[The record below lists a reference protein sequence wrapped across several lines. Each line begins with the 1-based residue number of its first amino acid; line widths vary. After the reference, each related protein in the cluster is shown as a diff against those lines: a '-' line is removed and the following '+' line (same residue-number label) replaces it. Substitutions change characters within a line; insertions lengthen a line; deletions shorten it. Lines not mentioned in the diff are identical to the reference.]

1 MMINNEYQK
10 SYGQDEIER
19 TNRILMDNA
28 EKKATILFRDRGIS
42 PTPEEYRKAVARF
55 REGFRQ

>member
-1 MMINNEYQK
+1 MKNNEYK
-10 SYGQDEIER
+10 IDLYNSEIER
-19 TNRILMDNA
+19 TNRILMDKA
-28 EKKATILFRDRGIS
+28 EKKATTLFRDRGIS